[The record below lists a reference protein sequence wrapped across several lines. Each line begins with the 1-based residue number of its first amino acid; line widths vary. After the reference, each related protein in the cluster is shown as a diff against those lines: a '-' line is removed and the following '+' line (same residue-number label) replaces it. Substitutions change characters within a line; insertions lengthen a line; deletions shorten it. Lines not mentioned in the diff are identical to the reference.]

1 MKKALM
7 LFTVLGSLVF
17 VLIWQ
22 TLFAK
27 SINYY
32 ISSIVVLVL
41 SMLPLFAVFEAK
53 SLTAR
58 NLTLTATLI
67 ALAVVGRAAFYLIPQ
82 VKPIAA
88 IVIASAVCLGSQ
100 RGYIIGAFSAF
111 VSNFIFGQGIWTPF
125 QMVAL
130 GTVGLLAGLVFQ
142 RIKVNRYTLSVVGFF
157 LASFVYGIIVDMST
171 VLSVY
176 GNNITLKGALSVYA
190 SGAVFNL
197 VFGVSTAVFLFLFG
211 MPFITKIERISTK
224 YAIK

>member
-58 NLTLTATLI
+58 DLTLTATLI

-142 RIKVNRYTLSVVGFF
+142 RLKVNRYTLSVVGFF

-176 GNNITLKGALSVYA
+176 GNSITLMGALSVYA

>member
-41 SMLPLFAVFEAK
+41 SMFPLFAVFEAK

-58 NLTLTATLI
+58 DLTLTATLI

-142 RIKVNRYTLSVVGFF
+142 RFKVNRYTLSVVGFF

>member
-142 RIKVNRYTLSVVGFF
+142 HLKVNRYTLSVVGFF

>member
-58 NLTLTATLI
+58 DLTLTATLI

-88 IVIASAVCLGSQ
+88 IVIVSAVCLGSQ

>member
-58 NLTLTATLI
+58 DLTLTATLI
-67 ALAVVGRAAFYLIPQ
+67 ALAVVGRAAFYLVPQ

-142 RIKVNRYTLSVVGFF
+142 RLKVNRYTLSVVGFF

>member
-17 VLIWQ
+17 VIIWQ

-41 SMLPLFAVFEAK
+41 SMLPLFAAFEAK

-58 NLTLTATLI
+58 DLTLTATLI

-142 RIKVNRYTLSVVGFF
+142 RLKVNRYTLSVVGFF

>member
-41 SMLPLFAVFEAK
+41 SMLPLFAAFEAK

>member
-58 NLTLTATLI
+58 DLTLTATLI

-88 IVIASAVCLGSQ
+88 IVIASAVCLGTQ

-142 RIKVNRYTLSVVGFF
+142 RLKVNRYTLSVVGFF